1 MKAFPPLARW
11 AAASILSLASALAA
25 AAVPEDS
32 RRAVLPADA
41 MPSGAA
47 SVQLWHA
54 AARDAIARHKPNQ
67 QAALRLLAYLSLAQ
81 HRAAEALAAGPG
93 PASDA
98 AWSALF
104 DRASVQTLDALLPAQ
119 AVGFDALAQ
128 GLASAREA
136 SLPAEELARVQTL
149 AEQAARE
156 VLERAAHDGYDA
168 PWHGSLPQDAAA
180 WRSLLNPARPPHLP
194 GLGSMKTLFLASGSA
209 VRPPAPPAPGSA
221 RFAEALAE
229 VRERAGS
236 GSPQGLARARRW
248 EMTSGSLVAGFWDE
262 TAVGRLRRAHGHE
275 VHPGVDGLDEMLQ
288 RHRLHVHSA
297 LGVREKWKQHGCE
310 VLLGDQHA
318 GAVRER
324 GRDQTRE
331 RRHLVADDHAFRR
344 AAHEAGELSAGAV
357 DHRVVSRRL
366 GTARPPGLDGRVE
379 GLDRASGRQPDAGGV
394 DVDPGGGEFLLGDVQ
409 AQHIDALLADHH
421 ARTTIIRRDR
431 GASRPRSRADG
442 ALVPPGLS
450 LIWPA

>member
-262 TAVGRLRRAHGHE
+262 TAVGLAARHGLSGRETSRALVLAMGAALDANIACHDAKYTYWAPRPSQADAAIRPLIG
-275 VHPGVDGLDEMLQ
+275 VPNHPSYPSNHACDSGAAAAVLSQLFPAQRPTLEAMALEASESRIDAGLHYRFD
-288 RHRLHVHSA
+288 S
-297 LGVREKWKQHGCE
+297 
-310 VLLGDQHA
+310 
-318 GAVRER
+318 
-324 GRDQTRE
+324 
-331 RRHLVADDHAFRR
+331 
-344 AAHEAGELSAGAV
+344 EAGLAIGRGAAAAA
-357 DHRVVSRRL
+357 L
-366 GTARPPGLDGRVE
+366 
-379 GLDRASGRQPDAGGV
+379 RA
-394 DVDPGGGEFLLGDVQ
+394 
-409 AQHIDALLADHH
+409 DALQLARK
-421 ARTTIIRRDR
+421 AQ
-431 GASRPRSRADG
+431 P
-442 ALVPPGLS
+442 
-450 LIWPA
+450 